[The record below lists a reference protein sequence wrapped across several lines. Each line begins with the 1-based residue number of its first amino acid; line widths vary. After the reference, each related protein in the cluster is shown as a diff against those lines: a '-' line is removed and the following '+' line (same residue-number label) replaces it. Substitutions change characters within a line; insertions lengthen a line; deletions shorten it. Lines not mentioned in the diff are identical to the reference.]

1 MFFHWS
7 LGDFKHSTEA
17 VISHDVCTTRFR
29 LWPCDIIIF
38 SSVFFNLWLT
48 PFFSLQLGIEAAGK
62 AGGVVEAAISYTGD
76 VSNPMKT
83 KYNIDYYMNLASEL
97 ARSGAHVLCIKVWH
111 ERNN

>member
-1 MFFHWS
+1 MALHCIKVLVHTALVLPTNTYEFTVH
-7 LGDFKHSTEA
+7 LA
-17 VISHDVCTTRFR
+17 
-29 LWPCDIIIF
+29 
-38 SSVFFNLWLT
+38 FNLWLT
-48 PFFSLQLGIEAAGK
+48 PFFTLQLGIEAAGK

-111 ERNN
+111 EGNN